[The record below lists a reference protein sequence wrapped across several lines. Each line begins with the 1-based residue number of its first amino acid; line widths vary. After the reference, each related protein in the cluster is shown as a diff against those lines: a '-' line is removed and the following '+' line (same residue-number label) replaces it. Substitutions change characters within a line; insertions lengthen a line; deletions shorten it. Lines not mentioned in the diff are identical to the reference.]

1 MRPEGNYS
9 QVDEEFIG
17 RVSSDLLTDSGILE
31 NELNSGIAKVI
42 DSLKDS
48 YREPII
54 LYYFEDKS
62 YEEISDILKIPPN
75 TVATRLSR
83 AKSKLKKLL
92 LSKNIYE

>member
-31 NELNSGIAKVI
+31 NELNSDVAKVI

-62 YEEISDILKIPPN
+62 YEEISDILKIPLN